1 MYKHLFGP
9 VPSRRLGMSL
19 GIDLVPHKVCSLNC
33 IYCEVGRTTKLTT
46 ERREYVL
53 YDKVERELEHYFE
66 TNPNPDYI
74 TFSGSGEPTLNTRI
88 GDILDFIKKAKPQ
101 IPVAVLTNGTLFNDS
116 KLRKELRKA
125 DVVLPSLDAASESV
139 FKKIN
144 KPHHQ
149 LNIADYVNGLETF
162 RNEYAGQIWLE
173 VLILPGYNNSNQEL
187 RLLKQAFTRIRPD
200 KIQLNTL
207 DRPGVLKD
215 LQPISYTGLREIADF
230 WQLENVEIIAV
241 APDRKDLK
249 SYRLDTETAILETIQ
264 RRPCTVADLSK
275 ILGLHISEINKYLD
289 VLDAEE
295 KVRLK
300 FHTGVAYYQNN
311 ESRFDNKNSSA

>member
-33 IYCEVGRTTKLTT
+33 VYCEVGHTTKLTT
-46 ERREYVL
+46 KRREYVL
-53 YDKVERELEHYFE
+53 YDKVISELKHYFAR
-66 TNPNPDYI
+66 NPNPDYI

-88 GDILDFIKKAKPQ
+88 GDILDFIKKIKPE

-116 KLRKELRKA
+116 TLREELSKA
-125 DVVLPSLDAASESV
+125 DVVLPSLDAASETV

-144 KPHHQ
+144 KPHRQ
-149 LNIADYVNGLETF
+149 LNIADCINGLEAF
-162 RNEYAGQIWLE
+162 RNEYTGQIWLE
-173 VLILPGYNNSNQEL
+173 VLILPGYNNSDQEL
-187 RLLKQAFTRIRPD
+187 RLLKQAFIRIQPD

-215 LQPISYTGLREIADF
+215 LQPMSYKALREITDF
-230 WQLENVEIIAV
+230 WQLENVEIIAS
-241 APDRKDLK
+241 APERKDLK
-249 SYRLDTETAILETIQ
+249 SYRIDTETAILETIQ
-264 RRPCTVADLSK
+264 RRPCTAIDLSK
-275 ILGLHISEINKYLD
+275 ILGLHINEINKYLD

-295 KVRLK
+295 KVSVN
-300 FHTGVAYYQNN
+300 FHNGVAYYQNN
-311 ESRFDNKNSSA
+311 N